1 MLHSWSDQGA
11 FTGEMIPVTL
21 KFYDIGRRWF
31 NGKKI
36 NKNYNKKNFPHLF
49 DDQGKRRNEYETS
62 SDDDTDDDYE
72 NYDVEELLKVDN

>member
-62 SDDDTDDDYE
+62 SDDDSDDDFE
-72 NYDVEELLKVDN
+72 NYDVEELLKVNN